1 MIINK
6 IRLENI
12 RSYTD
17 EQIDFPEGIVLLSG
31 DVGSGKSTILLAI
44 EFALFGLLKGDLTG
58 ATLLRNGTNKGSV
71 ELHLKFDNNRVIIKR
86 TLKRSSGSISQDSGS
101 FTINDETRQLSPV
114 EIKQNA
120 LNMINYPKEF
130 LTQTKSLIYRYTVYT
145 PQEEMKNILLGFS
158 DLRLDILRK
167 IFGIDKYKKIKEN
180 SKIFLSKLKE
190 RRNELLAKVEDLG
203 KENDEK
209 KEAEK
214 KLIKL
219 ENDKNLVVE
228 DAKELKINI
237 ISLKKEIEDKE
248 ELSNKIK
255 ELKNSLNILD
265 LRIENENSRLKRI
278 GESRESL
285 ISEIE
290 NLRKDISFD
299 ESGFKELETKINEKE
314 TESRSLEGTI
324 RDILNRLQDIRT
336 RKVSSQSIIKKV
348 AELNVCP
355 LCKQKVSHDHKSLI
369 SSEENDKIKNL
380 ENEFNDL
387 SSRNTIL
394 NKEYE
399 KNKEALNYLRELK
412 NKVDIINLKKF
423 NIDNM
428 NKKISAF
435 DRESEGIIKNI
446 SDLDNKRKKITDEIK
461 EIPVYNIDIIK
472 KNLEGMTAKERNLE
486 IGIARTEKEIESSL
500 SELNRLNNSISRK
513 TKIKNN
519 IDKIEEIL
527 HLTNEYFL
535 SLVDVMEKNIM
546 AKIYD
551 DFNSLFQKWFNVLM
565 NEENISVALENDFTP
580 VIEQNGYHIQ
590 YDNLSGGEKTAAA
603 LAYRLALNQVI
614 NNIVSTIK
622 TKDIIILDEP
632 TDGFSE
638 EQIDR
643 IRDVLNELNMKQIII
658 VSHEPKIETFV
669 DTVIRLQKN
678 EHVTKIIS

>member
-1 MIINK
+1 MNFKTLLNISSKYPNPVRNLQCSEFEIDNWIISEFILK
-6 IRLENI
+6 ELVPIV
-12 RSYTD
+12 
-17 EQIDFPEGIVLLSG
+17 GIYPYPLNELMLMTAALCVIKPTHIFEWG
-31 DVGSGKSTILLAI
+31 THVGKSARIFYEVTKRFNITCEIHSIDLPDNTQHKEHLQQNR
-44 EFALFGLLKGDLTG
+44 GLLVK
-58 ATLLRNGTNKGSV
+58 N
-71 ELHLKFDNNRVIIKR
+71 I
-86 TLKRSSGSISQDSGS
+86 
-101 FTINDETRQLSPV
+101 P
-114 EIKQNA
+114 EIKLHQGDGLATSLSLYKN
-120 LNMINYPKEF
+120 IS
-130 LTQTKSLIYRYTVYT
+130 TKSY
-145 PQEEMKNILLGFS
+145 LLFF
-158 DLRLDILRK
+158 LD
-167 IFGIDKYKKIKEN
+167 GD
-180 SKIFLSKLKE
+180 
-190 RRNELLAKVEDLG
+190 
-203 KENDEK
+203 
-209 KEAEK
+209 
-214 KLIKL
+214 
-219 ENDKNLVVE
+219 
-228 DAKELKINI
+228 
-237 ISLKKEIEDKE
+237 
-248 ELSNKIK
+248 
-255 ELKNSLNILD
+255 
-265 LRIENENSRLKRI
+265 
-278 GESRESL
+278 
-285 ISEIE
+285 
-290 NLRKDISFD
+290 
-299 ESGFKELETKINEKE
+299 
-314 TESRSLEGTI
+314 
-324 RDILNRLQDIRT
+324 
-336 RKVSSQSIIKKV
+336 
-348 AELNVCP
+348 
-355 LCKQKVSHDHKSLI
+355 HDYYSVK
-369 SSEENDKIKNL
+369 
-380 ENEFNDL
+380 
-387 SSRNTIL
+387 
-394 NKEYE
+394 
-399 KNKEALNYLRELK
+399 RELK
-412 NKVDIINLKKF
+412 
-423 NIDNM
+423 
-428 NKKISAF
+428 
-435 DRESEGIIKNI
+435 GIIKNI

-590 YDNLSGGEKTAAA
+590 YDDLSGGEKTAAA

>member
-114 EIKQNA
+114 
-120 LNMINYPKEF
+120 
-130 LTQTKSLIYRYTVYT
+130 
-145 PQEEMKNILLGFS
+145 
-158 DLRLDILRK
+158 
-167 IFGIDKYKKIKEN
+167 
-180 SKIFLSKLKE
+180 
-190 RRNELLAKVEDLG
+190 
-203 KENDEK
+203 EK

-590 YDNLSGGEKTAAA
+590 YDDLSGGEKTAAA
-603 LAYRLALNQVI
+603 Q
-614 NNIVSTIK
+614 
-622 TKDIIILDEP
+622 
-632 TDGFSE
+632 
-638 EQIDR
+638 
-643 IRDVLNELNMKQIII
+643 
-658 VSHEPKIETFV
+658 
-669 DTVIRLQKN
+669 
-678 EHVTKIIS
+678 